1 MLWLVLAVIVA
12 GLGVW
17 LGRRLPA
24 APPAADPPLGDLDAD
39 PDVLHRDDTTVDFEA
54 TLDLHGVPGREI
66 TAWVTGF
73 LAEALARG
81 RTPIVIVHGKGI
93 GVQRARVRAL
103 LARHPGVLH
112 FGEPSDAARRRGATV
127 VDLDPR
133 RFGVAPPG
141 STP

>member
-1 MLWLVLAVIVA
+1 MLWLLLAAIVV

-17 LGRRLPA
+17 LGRRLPG
-24 APPAADPPLGDLDAD
+24 APPPPDSPSD
-39 PDVLHRDDTTVDFEA
+39 PDLEPRDDKILDRFDA
-54 TLDLHGVPGREI
+54 TLDLHGVPGREVA
-66 TAWVTGF
+66 AWVTAY
-73 LAEALARG
+73 LDEALALG

-112 FGEPSDAARRRGATV
+112 FGEPADAARRGGATV

-133 RFGVAPPG
+133 SFGVAPSGPA
-141 STP
+141 S